1 MPEKILRAI
10 FVLLFTVLG
19 IVLSRQGETVLAL
32 LLPNSVLTETILGI
46 TFMSLAAM
54 LFGGIFG
61 AIIGSFISPYL
72 IKSLFMFTSTVEKS
86 LSAMSTQD
94 LIAGTLGLF
103 LGLIIANLVG
113 LAFGSVPY
121 IGPYVS
127 VALSIILG
135 YLGMHLVVSKKSEL
149 AGWLHLHAEGSFDK
163 KKNKD
168 HHTGKLLDT
177 NVIIDGRVADI
188 YRSGFLEG
196 PIIVPVFVLEELQKI
211 ADSSDILKRNRG
223 RRGLDILNH
232 MRKNSKDD
240 VIIVTNDF
248 EDISEVDSK
257 LVKLARE
264 KNYKIVTNDYNLN
277 KVAQV
282 DGVKVLNIN
291 ELAKSLRMSYLPGD
305 ELDLE
310 LSQKGQ
316 DSHQAVGYL
325 KDGTMVVV
333 ENAKR
338 YIGQTKKIE
347 IIRSLQ
353 TDAGKMMFAKLVIEQ
368 KKPVKQKTSVPK
380 KRTNGRSKTSAQ
392 HEAELIN
399 LVNKQ

>member
-188 YRSGFLEG
+188 YRSGFLDV

-277 KVAQV
+277 KVAELQ
-282 DGVKVLNIN
+282 GVAVLNIN
-291 ELAKSLRMSYLPGD
+291 DLAIAVKPAVIPGEQIFVQLVKSGKEEGQGVAYL
-305 ELDLE
+305 E
-310 LSQKGQ
+310 
-316 DSHQAVGYL
+316 
-325 KDGTMVVV
+325 DGTMIVV
-333 ENAKR
+333 ENGSQC
-338 YIGQTKKIE
+338 IGKE
-347 IIRSLQ
+347 VPVIITSVLQ
-353 TDAGKMMFAKLVIEQ
+353 TSAGKMIFAKLE
-368 KKPVKQKTSVPK
+368 SD
-380 KRTNGRSKTSAQ
+380 
-392 HEAELIN
+392 E
-399 LVNKQ
+399 

>member
-135 YLGMHLVVSKKSEL
+135 YLGMHLVVSKRSEL

-277 KVAQV
+277 KVAELQ
-282 DGVKVLNIN
+282 GVAVLNIN
-291 ELAKSLRMSYLPGD
+291 DLAIAVKPAVIPGEQIFVQLVKSGKEEGQGVAYL
-305 ELDLE
+305 E
-310 LSQKGQ
+310 
-316 DSHQAVGYL
+316 
-325 KDGTMVVV
+325 DGTMIVV
-333 ENAKR
+333 ENGSQC
-338 YIGQTKKIE
+338 IGKE
-347 IIRSLQ
+347 VPVIITSVLQ
-353 TDAGKMMFAKLVIEQ
+353 TSAGKMIFAKLE
-368 KKPVKQKTSVPK
+368 SD
-380 KRTNGRSKTSAQ
+380 
-392 HEAELIN
+392 E
-399 LVNKQ
+399 

>member
-54 LFGGIFG
+54 LFGGILG

-277 KVAQV
+277 KVAELQ
-282 DGVKVLNIN
+282 GVAVLNIN
-291 ELAKSLRMSYLPGD
+291 DLAIAVKPAVIPGEQIFVQLVKSGKEEGQGVAYL
-305 ELDLE
+305 E
-310 LSQKGQ
+310 
-316 DSHQAVGYL
+316 
-325 KDGTMVVV
+325 DGTMIVV
-333 ENAKR
+333 ENGSQC
-338 YIGQTKKIE
+338 IGKE
-347 IIRSLQ
+347 VPVIITSVLQ
-353 TDAGKMMFAKLVIEQ
+353 TSAGKMIFAKLE
-368 KKPVKQKTSVPK
+368 SD
-380 KRTNGRSKTSAQ
+380 
-392 HEAELIN
+392 E
-399 LVNKQ
+399 

>member
-54 LFGGIFG
+54 LVGGIFG

-277 KVAQV
+277 KVAELQ
-282 DGVKVLNIN
+282 GVAVLNIN
-291 ELAKSLRMSYLPGD
+291 DLAIAVKPAVIPGEQIFVQLVKSGKEEGQGVAYL
-305 ELDLE
+305 E
-310 LSQKGQ
+310 
-316 DSHQAVGYL
+316 
-325 KDGTMVVV
+325 DGTMIVG
-333 ENAKR
+333 ENGSQC
-338 YIGQTKKIE
+338 IGKE
-347 IIRSLQ
+347 VPVIITSVLQ
-353 TDAGKMMFAKLVIEQ
+353 TSAGKMIFAKLE
-368 KKPVKQKTSVPK
+368 SD
-380 KRTNGRSKTSAQ
+380 
-392 HEAELIN
+392 E
-399 LVNKQ
+399 

>member
-19 IVLSRQGETVLAL
+19 IALSRQGETVLAL

-54 LFGGIFG
+54 LVGGIFG

-277 KVAQV
+277 KVAELQ
-282 DGVKVLNIN
+282 GVAVLNIN
-291 ELAKSLRMSYLPGD
+291 DLAIAVKPAVIPGEQIFVQLVKSGKEEGQGVAYL
-305 ELDLE
+305 E
-310 LSQKGQ
+310 
-316 DSHQAVGYL
+316 
-325 KDGTMVVV
+325 DGTMIVV
-333 ENAKR
+333 ENGSQC
-338 YIGQTKKIE
+338 IGKE
-347 IIRSLQ
+347 VPVIITSVLQ
-353 TDAGKMMFAKLVIEQ
+353 TSAGKMIFAKLE
-368 KKPVKQKTSVPK
+368 SD
-380 KRTNGRSKTSAQ
+380 
-392 HEAELIN
+392 E
-399 LVNKQ
+399 

>member
-54 LFGGIFG
+54 LVGGIFG

-248 EDISEVDSK
+248 EDISKVDSK

-277 KVAQV
+277 KVAELQ
-282 DGVKVLNIN
+282 GVAVLNIN
-291 ELAKSLRMSYLPGD
+291 DLAIAVKPAVIPGEQIFVQLVKSGKEEGQGVAYL
-305 ELDLE
+305 E
-310 LSQKGQ
+310 
-316 DSHQAVGYL
+316 
-325 KDGTMVVV
+325 DGTMIVV
-333 ENAKR
+333 ENGSQC
-338 YIGQTKKIE
+338 IGKE
-347 IIRSLQ
+347 VPVIITSVLQ
-353 TDAGKMMFAKLVIEQ
+353 TSAGKMIFAKLE
-368 KKPVKQKTSVPK
+368 SD
-380 KRTNGRSKTSAQ
+380 
-392 HEAELIN
+392 E
-399 LVNKQ
+399 

>member
-19 IVLSRQGETVLAL
+19 IVLSSQGETVLAL

-54 LFGGIFG
+54 LVGGIFG

-277 KVAQV
+277 KVAELQ
-282 DGVKVLNIN
+282 GVAVLNIN
-291 ELAKSLRMSYLPGD
+291 DLAIAVKPAVIPGEQIFVQLVKSGKEEGQGVAYL
-305 ELDLE
+305 E
-310 LSQKGQ
+310 
-316 DSHQAVGYL
+316 
-325 KDGTMVVV
+325 DGTMIVV
-333 ENAKR
+333 ENGSQC
-338 YIGQTKKIE
+338 IGKE
-347 IIRSLQ
+347 VPVIITSVLQ
-353 TDAGKMMFAKLVIEQ
+353 TSAGKMIFAKLE
-368 KKPVKQKTSVPK
+368 SD
-380 KRTNGRSKTSAQ
+380 
-392 HEAELIN
+392 E
-399 LVNKQ
+399 

>member
-32 LLPNSVLTETILGI
+32 LLLNSVLTETILGI

-54 LFGGIFG
+54 LVGGIFG

-94 LIAGTLGLF
+94 LITGTLGLF

-277 KVAQV
+277 KVAELQ
-282 DGVKVLNIN
+282 GVAVLNIN
-291 ELAKSLRMSYLPGD
+291 DLAIAVKPAVIPGEQIFVQLVKSGKEEGQGVAYL
-305 ELDLE
+305 E
-310 LSQKGQ
+310 
-316 DSHQAVGYL
+316 
-325 KDGTMVVV
+325 DGTMIVV
-333 ENAKR
+333 ENGSQC
-338 YIGQTKKIE
+338 IGKE
-347 IIRSLQ
+347 VPVIITSVLQ
-353 TDAGKMMFAKLVIEQ
+353 TSAGKMIFAKLE
-368 KKPVKQKTSVPK
+368 SD
-380 KRTNGRSKTSAQ
+380 
-392 HEAELIN
+392 E
-399 LVNKQ
+399 

>member
-54 LFGGIFG
+54 LVGGIFG

-232 MRKNSKDD
+232 VRKNSKDD

-277 KVAQV
+277 KVAELQ
-282 DGVKVLNIN
+282 GVAVLNIN
-291 ELAKSLRMSYLPGD
+291 DLAIAVKPAVIPGEQIFVQLVKSGKEEGQGVAYL
-305 ELDLE
+305 E
-310 LSQKGQ
+310 
-316 DSHQAVGYL
+316 
-325 KDGTMVVV
+325 DGTMIVV
-333 ENAKR
+333 ENGSQC
-338 YIGQTKKIE
+338 IGKE
-347 IIRSLQ
+347 VPVIITSVLQ
-353 TDAGKMMFAKLVIEQ
+353 TSAGKMIFAKLE
-368 KKPVKQKTSVPK
+368 SD
-380 KRTNGRSKTSAQ
+380 
-392 HEAELIN
+392 E
-399 LVNKQ
+399 

>member
-46 TFMSLAAM
+46 TFMSPAAM

-277 KVAQV
+277 KVAELQ
-282 DGVKVLNIN
+282 GVAVLNIN
-291 ELAKSLRMSYLPGD
+291 DLAIAVKPAVIPGEQIFVQLVKSGKEEGQGVAYL
-305 ELDLE
+305 E
-310 LSQKGQ
+310 
-316 DSHQAVGYL
+316 
-325 KDGTMVVV
+325 DGTMIVV
-333 ENAKR
+333 ENGSQC
-338 YIGQTKKIE
+338 IGKE
-347 IIRSLQ
+347 VPVIITSVLQ
-353 TDAGKMMFAKLVIEQ
+353 TSAGKMIFAKLE
-368 KKPVKQKTSVPK
+368 SD
-380 KRTNGRSKTSAQ
+380 
-392 HEAELIN
+392 E
-399 LVNKQ
+399 

>member
-72 IKSLFMFTSTVEKS
+72 IKSLFMFTLTVEKS

-277 KVAQV
+277 KVAELQ
-282 DGVKVLNIN
+282 GVAVLNIN
-291 ELAKSLRMSYLPGD
+291 DLAIAVKPAVIPGEQIFVQLVKSGKEEGQGVAYL
-305 ELDLE
+305 E
-310 LSQKGQ
+310 
-316 DSHQAVGYL
+316 
-325 KDGTMVVV
+325 DGTMIVV
-333 ENAKR
+333 ENGSQC
-338 YIGQTKKIE
+338 IGKE
-347 IIRSLQ
+347 VPVIITSVLQ
-353 TDAGKMMFAKLVIEQ
+353 TSAGKMIFAKLE
-368 KKPVKQKTSVPK
+368 SD
-380 KRTNGRSKTSAQ
+380 
-392 HEAELIN
+392 E
-399 LVNKQ
+399 

>member
-277 KVAQV
+277 KVAELQ
-282 DGVKVLNIN
+282 GVAVLNIN
-291 ELAKSLRMSYLPGD
+291 DLAIAVKPAVIPGEQIFVQLVKSGKEEGQGVAYL
-305 ELDLE
+305 E
-310 LSQKGQ
+310 
-316 DSHQAVGYL
+316 
-325 KDGTMVVV
+325 DGTMIVV
-333 ENAKR
+333 ENGSQC
-338 YIGQTKKIE
+338 IGKE
-347 IIRSLQ
+347 VPVII
-353 TDAGKMMFAKLVIEQ
+353 T
-368 KKPVKQKTSVPK
+368 
-380 KRTNGRSKTSAQ
+380 
-392 HEAELIN
+392 
-399 LVNKQ
+399 

>member
-54 LFGGIFG
+54 LVGGIFG

-277 KVAQV
+277 KVAELQ
-282 DGVKVLNIN
+282 GVAVLNIN
-291 ELAKSLRMSYLPGD
+291 DLAIAVKPAVIPGEQIFVQLVKSGKEEGQGVAYL
-305 ELDLE
+305 E
-310 LSQKGQ
+310 
-316 DSHQAVGYL
+316 
-325 KDGTMVVV
+325 DGTMIVV
-333 ENAKR
+333 ENGSQC
-338 YIGQTKKIE
+338 IGKE
-347 IIRSLQ
+347 VPVIITSVLQ
-353 TDAGKMMFAKLVIEQ
+353 TSAGKMIFAKLE
-368 KKPVKQKTSVPK
+368 S
-380 KRTNGRSKTSAQ
+380 N
-392 HEAELIN
+392 E
-399 LVNKQ
+399 

>member
-1 MPEKILRAI
+1 M
-10 FVLLFTVLG
+10 LFTVLG

-54 LFGGIFG
+54 LVGGIFG
-61 AIIGSFISPYL
+61 AIIGSFISPYM

-177 NVIIDGRVADI
+177 NVIIDGRGADI

-277 KVAQV
+277 KVAELQ
-282 DGVKVLNIN
+282 GVAVLNIN
-291 ELAKSLRMSYLPGD
+291 DLAIAVKPAVIPGEQIFVQLVKSGKEEGQGVAYL
-305 ELDLE
+305 E
-310 LSQKGQ
+310 
-316 DSHQAVGYL
+316 
-325 KDGTMVVV
+325 DGTMIVV
-333 ENAKR
+333 ENGSQC
-338 YIGQTKKIE
+338 IGKE
-347 IIRSLQ
+347 VPVIITSVLQ
-353 TDAGKMMFAKLVIEQ
+353 TSAGKMIFAKLE
-368 KKPVKQKTSVPK
+368 SD
-380 KRTNGRSKTSAQ
+380 
-392 HEAELIN
+392 E
-399 LVNKQ
+399 

>member
-54 LFGGIFG
+54 LVGGIFG

-277 KVAQV
+277 KVAELQ
-282 DGVKVLNIN
+282 GVAVLNIN
-291 ELAKSLRMSYLPGD
+291 
-305 ELDLE
+305 DL
-310 LSQKGQ
+310 
-316 DSHQAVGYL
+316 
-325 KDGTMVVV
+325 
-333 ENAKR
+333 
-338 YIGQTKKIE
+338 
-347 IIRSLQ
+347 
-353 TDAGKMMFAKLVIEQ
+353 
-368 KKPVKQKTSVPK
+368 
-380 KRTNGRSKTSAQ
+380 
-392 HEAELIN
+392 
-399 LVNKQ
+399 

>member
-54 LFGGIFG
+54 LVGGIFG

-94 LIAGTLGLF
+94 LIAGTLGLL

-277 KVAQV
+277 KVAELQ
-282 DGVKVLNIN
+282 GVAVLNIN
-291 ELAKSLRMSYLPGD
+291 DLAIAVKPAVIPGEQIFVQLVKSGKEEGQGVAYL
-305 ELDLE
+305 E
-310 LSQKGQ
+310 
-316 DSHQAVGYL
+316 
-325 KDGTMVVV
+325 DGTMIVV
-333 ENAKR
+333 ENGSQC
-338 YIGQTKKIE
+338 IGKE
-347 IIRSLQ
+347 VPVIITSVLQ
-353 TDAGKMMFAKLVIEQ
+353 TSAGKMIFAKLE
-368 KKPVKQKTSVPK
+368 SD
-380 KRTNGRSKTSAQ
+380 
-392 HEAELIN
+392 E
-399 LVNKQ
+399 

>member
-54 LFGGIFG
+54 LVGGIFG

-277 KVAQV
+277 KVAELQ
-282 DGVKVLNIN
+282 GVAVLNIN
-291 ELAKSLRMSYLPGD
+291 DLAIAVKPAVLPG
-305 ELDLE
+305 EQIFVQLVKSGKEEGQGVAYLE
-310 LSQKGQ
+310 
-316 DSHQAVGYL
+316 
-325 KDGTMVVV
+325 DGTMIVV
-333 ENAKR
+333 ENGSQC
-338 YIGQTKKIE
+338 IGKE
-347 IIRSLQ
+347 VPVIITSVLQ
-353 TDAGKMMFAKLVIEQ
+353 TSAGKMIFAKLE
-368 KKPVKQKTSVPK
+368 SD
-380 KRTNGRSKTSAQ
+380 
-392 HEAELIN
+392 E
-399 LVNKQ
+399 

>member
-1 MPEKILRAI
+1 
-10 FVLLFTVLG
+10 
-19 IVLSRQGETVLAL
+19 
-32 LLPNSVLTETILGI
+32 
-46 TFMSLAAM
+46 MSLAAM
-54 LFGGIFG
+54 LVGGIFG

-277 KVAQV
+277 KVAELQ
-282 DGVKVLNIN
+282 GVAVLNIN
-291 ELAKSLRMSYLPGD
+291 DLAIAVKPAVIPGEQIFVQLVKSGKEEGQGVAYL
-305 ELDLE
+305 E
-310 LSQKGQ
+310 
-316 DSHQAVGYL
+316 
-325 KDGTMVVV
+325 DGTMIVV
-333 ENAKR
+333 ENGSQC
-338 YIGQTKKIE
+338 IGKE
-347 IIRSLQ
+347 VPVIITSVLQ
-353 TDAGKMMFAKLVIEQ
+353 TSAGKMIFAKLE
-368 KKPVKQKTSVPK
+368 SD
-380 KRTNGRSKTSAQ
+380 
-392 HEAELIN
+392 E
-399 LVNKQ
+399 

>member
-19 IVLSRQGETVLAL
+19 IVLSRLGETVLAL

-54 LFGGIFG
+54 LVGGIFG

-277 KVAQV
+277 KVAELQ
-282 DGVKVLNIN
+282 GVAVLNIN
-291 ELAKSLRMSYLPGD
+291 DLAIAVKPAVIPGEQIFVQLVKSGKEEGQGVAYL
-305 ELDLE
+305 E
-310 LSQKGQ
+310 
-316 DSHQAVGYL
+316 
-325 KDGTMVVV
+325 DGTMIVV
-333 ENAKR
+333 ENGSQC
-338 YIGQTKKIE
+338 IGKE
-347 IIRSLQ
+347 VPVIITSVLQ
-353 TDAGKMMFAKLVIEQ
+353 TSAGKMIFAKLE
-368 KKPVKQKTSVPK
+368 SD
-380 KRTNGRSKTSAQ
+380 
-392 HEAELIN
+392 E
-399 LVNKQ
+399 

>member
-54 LFGGIFG
+54 LVGGIFG

-177 NVIIDGRVADI
+177 NVIVDGRVADI

-277 KVAQV
+277 KVAELQ
-282 DGVKVLNIN
+282 GVAVLNIN
-291 ELAKSLRMSYLPGD
+291 DLAIAVKPAVIPGEPIFVQLVKSGKEEGQGVAYL
-305 ELDLE
+305 E
-310 LSQKGQ
+310 
-316 DSHQAVGYL
+316 
-325 KDGTMVVV
+325 DGTMIVV
-333 ENAKR
+333 ENGSQC
-338 YIGQTKKIE
+338 IGKE
-347 IIRSLQ
+347 VPVIITSVLQ
-353 TDAGKMMFAKLVIEQ
+353 TSAGKMIFAKLE
-368 KKPVKQKTSVPK
+368 SD
-380 KRTNGRSKTSAQ
+380 
-392 HEAELIN
+392 E
-399 LVNKQ
+399 

>member
-113 LAFGSVPY
+113 LAFESVPY

-277 KVAQV
+277 KVAELQ
-282 DGVKVLNIN
+282 GVAVLNIN
-291 ELAKSLRMSYLPGD
+291 DLAIAVKPAVIPGEQIFVQLVKSGKEEGQGVAYL
-305 ELDLE
+305 E
-310 LSQKGQ
+310 
-316 DSHQAVGYL
+316 
-325 KDGTMVVV
+325 DGTMIVV
-333 ENAKR
+333 ENGSQC
-338 YIGQTKKIE
+338 IGKE
-347 IIRSLQ
+347 VPVIITSVLQ
-353 TDAGKMMFAKLVIEQ
+353 TSAGKMIFAKLE
-368 KKPVKQKTSVPK
+368 SD
-380 KRTNGRSKTSAQ
+380 
-392 HEAELIN
+392 E
-399 LVNKQ
+399 

>member
-54 LFGGIFG
+54 LVGGIFG

-72 IKSLFMFTSTVEKS
+72 IKSLFMFTSTVDKS

-277 KVAQV
+277 KVAELQ
-282 DGVKVLNIN
+282 GVAVLNIN
-291 ELAKSLRMSYLPGD
+291 DLAIAVKPAVIPGEQIFVQLVKSGKEEGQGVAYL
-305 ELDLE
+305 E
-310 LSQKGQ
+310 
-316 DSHQAVGYL
+316 
-325 KDGTMVVV
+325 DGTMIVV
-333 ENAKR
+333 ENGSQC
-338 YIGQTKKIE
+338 IGKE
-347 IIRSLQ
+347 VPVIITSVLQ
-353 TDAGKMMFAKLVIEQ
+353 TSAGKMIFAKLE
-368 KKPVKQKTSVPK
+368 SD
-380 KRTNGRSKTSAQ
+380 
-392 HEAELIN
+392 E
-399 LVNKQ
+399 

>member
-10 FVLLFTVLG
+10 FVLLFTVFG

-277 KVAQV
+277 KVAELQ
-282 DGVKVLNIN
+282 GVAVLNIN
-291 ELAKSLRMSYLPGD
+291 DLAIAVKPAVIPGEQIFVQLVKSGKEEGQGVAYL
-305 ELDLE
+305 E
-310 LSQKGQ
+310 
-316 DSHQAVGYL
+316 
-325 KDGTMVVV
+325 DGTMIVV
-333 ENAKR
+333 ENGSQC
-338 YIGQTKKIE
+338 IGKE
-347 IIRSLQ
+347 VPVIITSVLQ
-353 TDAGKMMFAKLVIEQ
+353 TSAGKMIFAKLE
-368 KKPVKQKTSVPK
+368 SD
-380 KRTNGRSKTSAQ
+380 
-392 HEAELIN
+392 E
-399 LVNKQ
+399 

>member
-54 LFGGIFG
+54 LVGGIFG

-72 IKSLFMFTSTVEKS
+72 IKSLFVFTSTVEKS

-277 KVAQV
+277 KVAELQ
-282 DGVKVLNIN
+282 GVAVLNIN
-291 ELAKSLRMSYLPGD
+291 DLAIAVKPAVIPGEQIFVQLVKSGKEEGQGVAYL
-305 ELDLE
+305 E
-310 LSQKGQ
+310 
-316 DSHQAVGYL
+316 
-325 KDGTMVVV
+325 DGTMIVV
-333 ENAKR
+333 ENGSQC
-338 YIGQTKKIE
+338 IGKE
-347 IIRSLQ
+347 VPVIITSVLQ
-353 TDAGKMMFAKLVIEQ
+353 TSAGKMIFAKLE
-368 KKPVKQKTSVPK
+368 SD
-380 KRTNGRSKTSAQ
+380 
-392 HEAELIN
+392 E
-399 LVNKQ
+399 

>member
-54 LFGGIFG
+54 LVGGIFG

-277 KVAQV
+277 KVAELQ
-282 DGVKVLNIN
+282 GVAVLNIN
-291 ELAKSLRMSYLPGD
+291 DLAIAVKPAVIPGEQIFVQLVKSGKEEGQGVAYL
-305 ELDLE
+305 E
-310 LSQKGQ
+310 
-316 DSHQAVGYL
+316 
-325 KDGTMVVV
+325 DGTMIVV
-333 ENAKR
+333 ENGSQC
-338 YIGQTKKIE
+338 IGKE
-347 IIRSLQ
+347 VPVIITSVLQ
-353 TDAGKMMFAKLVIEQ
+353 TSAGKRIFAKLE
-368 KKPVKQKTSVPK
+368 SD
-380 KRTNGRSKTSAQ
+380 
-392 HEAELIN
+392 E
-399 LVNKQ
+399 

>member
-248 EDISEVDSK
+248 ADISEVDSK

-277 KVAQV
+277 KVAELQ
-282 DGVKVLNIN
+282 GVAVLNIN
-291 ELAKSLRMSYLPGD
+291 DLAIAVKPAVIPGEQIFVQLVKSGKEEGQGVAYL
-305 ELDLE
+305 E
-310 LSQKGQ
+310 
-316 DSHQAVGYL
+316 
-325 KDGTMVVV
+325 DGTMIVV
-333 ENAKR
+333 ENGSQC
-338 YIGQTKKIE
+338 IGKE
-347 IIRSLQ
+347 VPVIITSVLQ
-353 TDAGKMMFAKLVIEQ
+353 TSAGKMIFAKLE
-368 KKPVKQKTSVPK
+368 SD
-380 KRTNGRSKTSAQ
+380 
-392 HEAELIN
+392 E
-399 LVNKQ
+399 

>member
-46 TFMSLAAM
+46 TFMLLAAM
-54 LFGGIFG
+54 LVGGIFG

-277 KVAQV
+277 KVAELQ
-282 DGVKVLNIN
+282 GVAVLNIN
-291 ELAKSLRMSYLPGD
+291 DLAIAVKPAVIPGEQIFVQLVKSGKEEGQGVAYL
-305 ELDLE
+305 E
-310 LSQKGQ
+310 
-316 DSHQAVGYL
+316 
-325 KDGTMVVV
+325 DGTMIVV
-333 ENAKR
+333 ENGSQC
-338 YIGQTKKIE
+338 IGKE
-347 IIRSLQ
+347 VPVIITSVLQ
-353 TDAGKMMFAKLVIEQ
+353 TSAGKMIFAKLE
-368 KKPVKQKTSVPK
+368 SD
-380 KRTNGRSKTSAQ
+380 
-392 HEAELIN
+392 E
-399 LVNKQ
+399 

>member
-54 LFGGIFG
+54 LVGGMFG

-277 KVAQV
+277 KVAELQ
-282 DGVKVLNIN
+282 GVAVLNIN
-291 ELAKSLRMSYLPGD
+291 DLAIAVKPAVIPGEQIFVQLVKSGKEEGQGVAYL
-305 ELDLE
+305 E
-310 LSQKGQ
+310 
-316 DSHQAVGYL
+316 
-325 KDGTMVVV
+325 DGTMIVV
-333 ENAKR
+333 ENGSQC
-338 YIGQTKKIE
+338 IGKE
-347 IIRSLQ
+347 VPVIITSVLQ
-353 TDAGKMMFAKLVIEQ
+353 TSAGKMIFAKLE
-368 KKPVKQKTSVPK
+368 SD
-380 KRTNGRSKTSAQ
+380 
-392 HEAELIN
+392 E
-399 LVNKQ
+399 

>member
-19 IVLSRQGETVLAL
+19 IVLSRQGETILAL

-54 LFGGIFG
+54 LVGGIFG

-277 KVAQV
+277 KVAELQ
-282 DGVKVLNIN
+282 GVAVLNIN
-291 ELAKSLRMSYLPGD
+291 DLAIAVKPAVIPGEQIFVQLVKSGKEEGQGVAYL
-305 ELDLE
+305 E
-310 LSQKGQ
+310 
-316 DSHQAVGYL
+316 
-325 KDGTMVVV
+325 DGTMIVV
-333 ENAKR
+333 ENGSQC
-338 YIGQTKKIE
+338 IGKE
-347 IIRSLQ
+347 VPVIITSVLQ
-353 TDAGKMMFAKLVIEQ
+353 TSAGKMIFAKLE
-368 KKPVKQKTSVPK
+368 SD
-380 KRTNGRSKTSAQ
+380 
-392 HEAELIN
+392 E
-399 LVNKQ
+399 

>member
-54 LFGGIFG
+54 LVGGIFG

-240 VIIVTNDF
+240 VIIVTNDV

-277 KVAQV
+277 KVAELQ
-282 DGVKVLNIN
+282 GVAVLNIN
-291 ELAKSLRMSYLPGD
+291 DLAIAVKPAVIPGEQIFVQLVKSGKEEGQGVAYL
-305 ELDLE
+305 E
-310 LSQKGQ
+310 
-316 DSHQAVGYL
+316 
-325 KDGTMVVV
+325 DGTMIVV
-333 ENAKR
+333 ENGSQC
-338 YIGQTKKIE
+338 IGKE
-347 IIRSLQ
+347 VPVIITSVLQ
-353 TDAGKMMFAKLVIEQ
+353 TSAGK
-368 KKPVKQKTSVPK
+368 
-380 KRTNGRSKTSAQ
+380 
-392 HEAELIN
+392 
-399 LVNKQ
+399 

>member
-54 LFGGIFG
+54 LVGGIFG

-163 KKNKD
+163 KKNND

-277 KVAQV
+277 KVAELQ
-282 DGVKVLNIN
+282 GVAVLNIN
-291 ELAKSLRMSYLPGD
+291 DLAIAVKPAVIPGEQIFVQLVKSGKEEGQGVAYL
-305 ELDLE
+305 E
-310 LSQKGQ
+310 
-316 DSHQAVGYL
+316 
-325 KDGTMVVV
+325 DGTMIVV
-333 ENAKR
+333 ENGSQC
-338 YIGQTKKIE
+338 IGKE
-347 IIRSLQ
+347 VPVIITSVLQ
-353 TDAGKMMFAKLVIEQ
+353 TSAGKMIFAKLE
-368 KKPVKQKTSVPK
+368 SD
-380 KRTNGRSKTSAQ
+380 
-392 HEAELIN
+392 E
-399 LVNKQ
+399 

>member
-54 LFGGIFG
+54 LVGGIFG

-211 ADSSDILKRNRG
+211 AGSSDILKRNRG

-277 KVAQV
+277 KVAELQ
-282 DGVKVLNIN
+282 GVAVLNIN
-291 ELAKSLRMSYLPGD
+291 DLAIAVKPAVIPGEQIFVQLVKSGKEEGQGVAYL
-305 ELDLE
+305 E
-310 LSQKGQ
+310 
-316 DSHQAVGYL
+316 
-325 KDGTMVVV
+325 DGTMIVV
-333 ENAKR
+333 ENGSQC
-338 YIGQTKKIE
+338 IGKE
-347 IIRSLQ
+347 VPVIITSVLQ
-353 TDAGKMMFAKLVIEQ
+353 TSAGKMIFAKLE
-368 KKPVKQKTSVPK
+368 SD
-380 KRTNGRSKTSAQ
+380 
-392 HEAELIN
+392 E
-399 LVNKQ
+399 

>member
-54 LFGGIFG
+54 LVGGIFG

-168 HHTGKLLDT
+168 HYTGKLLDT

-277 KVAQV
+277 KVAELQ
-282 DGVKVLNIN
+282 GVAVLNIN
-291 ELAKSLRMSYLPGD
+291 DLAIAVKPAVIPGEQIFVQLVKSGKEEGQGVAYL
-305 ELDLE
+305 E
-310 LSQKGQ
+310 
-316 DSHQAVGYL
+316 
-325 KDGTMVVV
+325 DGTMIVV
-333 ENAKR
+333 ENGSQC
-338 YIGQTKKIE
+338 IGKE
-347 IIRSLQ
+347 VPVIITSVLQ
-353 TDAGKMMFAKLVIEQ
+353 TSAGKMIFAKLE
-368 KKPVKQKTSVPK
+368 SD
-380 KRTNGRSKTSAQ
+380 
-392 HEAELIN
+392 E
-399 LVNKQ
+399 